1 MAFVRN
7 GQIVDK
13 ETLEQL
19 IKALK
24 AINEALVGLDN
35 RIKHLEIKDAEF
47 TKGYFS

>member
-1 MAFVRN
+1 MASVRN

-24 AINEALVGLDN
+24 AINDALIGLEN
-35 RIKHLEIKDAEF
+35 RVRILENER
-47 TKGYFS
+47 